1 MKKIILASLL
11 IALNYACGSDSA
23 EAGGVK
29 SLPLD
34 SPKQKISYLMGSD
47 NAGQLLQ
54 DPNYAKYNKAEILK
68 GFKEGLDNEKAFD
81 AVCQQTIQ
89 KLLGQTQQEFHEEH
103 AKEASLCIGKFLGGM
118 FKTSWEQAKSFNEFD
133 KQYLIYGFELG
144 LNKADT
150 LIKKDVKDVMMKDFM
165 TKINNRVMAEV
176 TKREDAY
183 FSKVKTIAGI
193 KELQNGIFLETI
205 KAGNGASPTAASD
218 VRAHYVLMNT
228 EGDTLQS
235 SLSNPQIP
243 VFNLGS
249 VIPGWTLGIPAMKKG
264 GKYKLY
270 VPQNMAY
277 GKQSPDPNSIP
288 PFATL
293 VFYVELV
300 DFGPMGTLK

>member
-1 MKKIILASLL
+1 MKKVIAASLL
-11 IALNYACGSDSA
+11 IALNFACSSDSGETA
-23 EAGGVK
+23 VAA
-29 SLPLD
+29 LPLNT
-34 SPKQKISYLMGSD
+34 PKQQISYLMGSD
-47 NAGQLLQ
+47 NAGQVLQ
-54 DPNYAKYNKAEILK
+54 DPNFAKYDKAQILE
-68 GFKEGLDNEKAFD
+68 GFKAGLNDEKSFD
-81 AVCQQTIQ
+81 AACQQSIQ
-89 KLLGQTQQEFHEEH
+89 NLLGPSQQEFNEKY

-133 KQYLIYGFELG
+133 KKYLVYGFELG

-150 LIKKDVKDVMMKDFM
+150 LIKKEVKATMMKDFM
-165 TKINNRVMAEV
+165 TKINNRVMADV
-176 TKREDAY
+176 TKREEVY
-183 FSKVKTIAGI
+183 FAKVKGINGI

-205 KAGNGASPTAASD
+205 QAGTGASPTAASD

-235 SLSNPQIP
+235 SLNNPQIP

-249 VIPGWTLGIPAMKKG
+249 VIPGWTIGIPAMKKG

-277 GKQSPDPNSIP
+277 GRQSPDPNTIP

-293 VFYVELV
+293 VFYVDLV

>member
-1 MKKIILASLL
+1 MKKVILASLL
-11 IALNYACGSDSA
+11 LAITYACGSDAKESNT
-23 EAGGVK
+23 K
-29 SLPLD
+29 TLPLD

-54 DPNYAKYNKAEILK
+54 DPNFAKYDKTAILK
-68 GFKEGLDNEKAFD
+68 GFKIGLDDEKAFD
-81 AVCQQTIQ
+81 ANCQQTIQ
-89 KLLGQTQQEFHEEH
+89 QLLGQTQQEFHEQY

-118 FKTSWEQAKSFNEFD
+118 FKTSWEQAKSYDEFD
-133 KQYLIYGFELG
+133 KAYLIYGFELG

-150 LIKKDVKDVMMKDFM
+150 LIKKEVKDAMMKDFM

-183 FSKVKTIAGI
+183 FSKVKTIAGV

-205 KAGNGASPTAASD
+205 KAGNGGNPTAASD

-249 VIPGWTLGIPAMKKG
+249 VIPGWTIGIPAMKKG

-293 VFYVELV
+293 VFYVDLV

>member
-1 MKKIILASLL
+1 MLASLL
-11 IALNYACGSDSA
+11 IALSYACGSDSV

-54 DPNYAKYNKAEILK
+54 DPNFAKYDKAEILK
-68 GFKEGLDNEKAFD
+68 GFKTGLEDEKSFD
-81 AVCQQTIQ
+81 AACQQTIQ

-118 FKTSWEQAKSFNEFD
+118 FKTSWEQAKSYDEFD
-133 KQYLIYGFELG
+133 KEYLIYGFELG

-150 LIKKDVKDVMMKDFM
+150 LIKKDVKDAMMKDFM

-176 TKREDAY
+176 TKRENAY

-193 KELQNGIFLETI
+193 KELQNGIYLETI